1 MVNLLQNFRTTR
13 RRAALAILAAAVLL
27 ALPAKC
33 LAAPALADDCR
44 TVPSQI
50 LGRSLDVCVVLP
62 AGYNSSAPRRYPVLF
77 YLHGLFENEHSWI
90 DRGGQE
96 ILEGLLSSG
105 KVGEFIVVLP
115 DAGKSFYVNSY
126 DGRDRYEDFFIQEL
140 VPWVD
145 RTYRALARRE
155 TRGIEGDSMGG
166 YGSMMLGLKYAN
178 LFSAVASLSGT
189 LRCAEWDP
197 VKMKDATLREAFG
210 PLDNPARAAV
220 DPFKLIK
227 KVPRAQMPQLYFSI
241 GEGDSRVMLGD
252 NRAFAHLLAQ
262 LKIPYRYCEVPGGH
276 QWPVWEL
283 EIQRVLAL
291 QAPVLGVKVA
301 GCPGV
306 EKMPDGI
313 QAP

>member
-1 MVNLLQNFRTTR
+1 MIRLKLSAFLLM
-13 RRAALAILAAAVLL
+13 AGILA
-27 ALPAKC
+27 
-33 LAAPALADDCR
+33 
-44 TVPSQI
+44 
-50 LGRSLDVCVVLP
+50 
-62 AGYNSSAPRRYPVLF
+62 SAPFIQASGYQTVTFVAPHLGGIKVNANVILPRDYASSNRRFPVL
-77 YLHGLFENEHSWI
+77 YLVDGYSGNYTAWVAKSHIVQYAQKYEEIIFMPEYGATSW
-90 DRGGQE
+90 
-96 ILEGLLSSG
+96 
-105 KVGEFIVVLP
+105 
-115 DAGKSFYVNSY
+115 YVNSY
-126 DGRDRYEDFFIQEL
+126 AHPSMRWEDYMIKDVIPYVDSHYRTIASRGGRAI
-140 VPWVD
+140 
-145 RTYRALARRE
+145 A
-155 TRGIEGDSMGG
+155 GDSMGG
-166 YGSMMLGLKYAN
+166 YGAMMLGLKHAN

-210 PLDNPARAAV
+210 PLDNPARSAV

-291 QAPVLGVKVA
+291 QAPVLGVKVE

-306 EKMPDGI
+306 EKMPKGM